1 MSNNNDGIIRI
12 GGKQHRMNPW
22 DFYDKPNNAKW
33 YLDLEMNRTLTMFR
47 WTGLPCSLPELELE
61 KILQF
66 NGYGI
71 VTEYDNKLVAL
82 WGGLSSEDGCDIYYF
97 PTGVRVDNPWAKINR
112 LYIIEDDKD
121 AVLVRND
128 PLCKGLMPLIRKYSG
143 QMVEADITLLRSL
156 INYRAMY
163 LASGSSD
170 REKDSINAFIAGLE
184 AGKPAAV
191 MEEELSEGIKTQ
203 PYGQGTSGQL
213 TQVIELYQYLKGNY
227 NNALGLSDNINMKRE
242 RLTEGEAEI
251 NEMTLRPLIDSMLE
265 ERQKAAEKINKK
277 YGTNISVEFD
287 SSWAKYNP
295 QPTVILDNDVD
306 DELSSTTETPDEN
319 VGGEDAA
326 PEGESGE
333 TEVVDDTAA
342 EQVSEAEAPVEEPA
356 EQSETEQ
363 LDVNITV
370 EVNVNTEESDADVT
384 VEEEEE
390 DDGEE

>member
-1 MSNNNDGIIRI
+1 MIQI
-12 GGKQHRMNPW
+12 GGKQHKINPW
-22 DFYDKPNNAKW
+22 DFYDKPRNARW
-33 YLDLEMNRTLTMFR
+33 YADLEMNRTLTMFK
-47 WTGLPCSLPELELE
+47 WSGLPDSLPELELE

-82 WGGLSSEDGCDIYYF
+82 WGGLSSDDGCNVYYF
-97 PTGVRVDNPWAKINR
+97 PKGVRVDNPWAKINR
-112 LYIIEDDKD
+112 LYIIEDDQD

-128 PLCKGLMPLIRKYSG
+128 PLCKGLMPLIRKYAG

-265 ERQKAAEKINKK
+265 ERQKAAERINKRF
-277 YGTNISVEFD
+277 GTNISVEFD

-295 QPTVILDNDVD
+295 TPVVSE
-306 DELSSTTETPDEN
+306 DEEAEIAATETPDEN
-319 VGGEDAA
+319 ENFSDEEVA
-326 PEGESGE
+326 PESESGE
-333 TEVVDDTAA
+333 TEVVDTAA
-342 EQVSEAEAPVEEPA
+342 EQEAETEAPVEAPA
-356 EQSETEQ
+356 EQSETDQ
-363 LDVNITV
+363 ADVNVTV
-370 EVNVNTEESDADVT
+370 EVNVNSEESQTDVT
-384 VEEEEE
+384 VEEDNKEEE
-390 DDGEE
+390 EKDDGEE

>member
-1 MSNNNDGIIRI
+1 MRI
-12 GGKQHRMNPW
+12 GGRKHATDQIW
-22 DFYDKPNNAKW
+22 DFYDKPRNAKW
-33 YLDLEMNRTLTMFR
+33 YLDLEMNRTLTMFK
-47 WTGLPCSLPELELE
+47 WLGLPDTLPELELE

-71 VTEYDNKLVAL
+71 VTEHNGNLVAL
-82 WGGLSSEDGCDIYYF
+82 WGGLSSEDSCNIYYF
-97 PTGVRVDNPWAKINR
+97 PTGVRVDNPWAKINK

-121 AVLVRND
+121 AVFVRND
-128 PLCKGLMPLIRKYSG
+128 PLCKGLMPLIRKYAG

-163 LASGSSD
+163 MASGSSD
-170 REKDSINAFIAGLE
+170 REKNSIDAFIAGLE

-265 ERQKAAEKINKK
+265 ERKKAAERINARF
-277 YGTNISVEFD
+277 GTNISVEFD

-295 QPTVILDNDVD
+295 TPVVSEEEEAEIAATDTPESDEDV
-306 DELSSTTETPDEN
+306 
-319 VGGEDAA
+319 A
-326 PEGESGE
+326 PASESGE
-333 TEVVDDTAA
+333 TEVADETAA
-342 EQVSEAEAPVEEPA
+342 QASEAEAHVEEPA

-363 LDVNITV
+363 ADVNVTV
-370 EVNVNTEESDADVT
+370 EVNVNSKESQTDVS
-384 VEEEEE
+384 VDDDDEEEEE
-390 DDGEE
+390 KEDGEE